1 MTTYGCGL
9 RWCTTFFCCCI
20 NFLDTTASPLQL
32 SLKSPSS
39 SRVFHR
45 RSACAA
51 VCNVLPWTL
60 ARTLCARLLHLHVT
74 SCFVPVDHDRQRP
87 CQTWSDLG
95 RAQRGLSLI
104 FLLFLFHVRAPY
116 PSSMMHYDTV
126 TSWVLQYWRCLL
138 HQYVYTCTHAR
149 LSHARLSITT
159 ASFFCFFFIRQQHHA
174 AATAAAAASNTQTD
188 STPPP
193 PAARGDP
200 KLSPTTLRCPIS
212 DKPKNKSTTDR
223 KSSRLACCPHTTPCA
238 KSAINCSSFL
248 SS

>member
-1 MTTYGCGL
+1 LTTYGCGL

-20 NFLDTTASPLQL
+20 NFTDTTASPLQL

-116 PSSMMHYDTV
+116 PSSLIQSPRGCCNTGGV
-126 TSWVLQYWRCLL
+126 CCTS
-138 HQYVYTCTHAR
+138 TCTRVRTHGSRTHGSRSRPPAV
-149 LSHARLSITT
+149 LFL
-159 ASFFCFFFIRQQHHA
+159 FLIRQQHHA
-174 AATAAAAASNTQTD
+174 AATAASSSSRKQHTDRQHASSASRKGRPETQ
-188 STPPP
+188 PNN
-193 PAARGDP
+193 PALP
-200 KLSPTTLRCPIS
+200 YNLI
-212 DKPKNKSTTDR
+212 KPRTSRHKALMCKST
-223 KSSRLACCPHTTPCA
+223 SLA
-238 KSAINCSSFL
+238 
-248 SS
+248 